1 MPKLLLI
8 KHSLPDVRPEHPP
21 SRWRLSPEG
30 SRRALDLAEALR
42 LFGLARLYASSEPK
56 ASQTAA
62 LVAERLGVPWEARG
76 GLEEHHRDH
85 EPFLPEEEFQ
95 ERVAA
100 LFARPSER
108 VFGDESADEAR
119 ARFAAAVE
127 ALVADDDVGIVA
139 HGTVI
144 SLLVAAKSGLDA
156 FSLWRRL
163 GLPSYVVLETP
174 SWRVVE
180 VVEEVED

>member
-1 MPKLLLI
+1 VPKLLLI
-8 KHSLPDVRPEHPP
+8 KHFLPEVRPEHPP

-30 SRRALDLAEALR
+30 SRRALDLAEALGP
-42 LFGLARLYASSEPK
+42 LGLARLYASSEPK

-62 LVAERLGVPWEARG
+62 LAAERLGIPWEARA
-76 GLEEHHRDH
+76 GLEEHHRDQ

-100 LFARPSER
+100 LFAHPSER

-127 ALVADDDVGIVA
+127 ALVSADDVGIVA

-144 SLLVAAKSGLDA
+144 SLFAAKSGLDA
-156 FSLWRRL
+156 LSLWRRL
-163 GLPSYVVLETP
+163 GLPSYVALETP